1 MVNMIVAFLIGCAI
15 GGAAVYILID
25 QSVIKKV
32 K

>member
-1 MVNMIVAFLIGCAI
+1 MINLLIAFVLGAAI